1 MDTFLLEFLP
11 MLRKVRIFTPGPTPL
26 LPAAQFAMAA
36 ADMHHRTPEFRA
48 VYSRVLAGLKDFY
61 GTANDV
67 IVFTSSGTGAMEASV
82 SNLTSPGEEVVVITA
97 GKFGERWT
105 KLCKVFGCKVTEVRA
120 EYGETPSIDEIKK
133 AITPT
138 TRAVFM
144 QATETSTGVRHNVA
158 AVVKLLRGS
167 DTLLIV
173 DAITGLGTTAFEPE
187 VLTGADVLI
196 GGSQKAFMIPPGLS
210 FAAVSER
217 AWQRM
222 ETSKQ
227 PRYYFD
233 FRAERKVAK
242 NGEAAFTP
250 SVALVCALDAAL
262 QYIAK
267 MGNGNVA
274 AGRDALVQNAERCA
288 QVTRE
293 AVAAAG
299 LQIFGGG
306 SPSAAVTAVKTPS
319 GISSTDI
326 VKKVKSEFGGIMS
339 DGQGDMKGNIFRIA
353 HLGFFDYMDTIALLA
368 ALEHALVALAPDRFE
383 LGTMV
388 PAAQRAFA
396 EASAKPVQVEAM
408 A

>member
-1 MDTFLLEFLP
+1 
-11 MLRKVRIFTPGPTPL
+11 MLRKTRIFTPGPTPL

-48 VYSRVLAGLKDFY
+48 VYSRVLAGLKEFFD
-61 GTANDV
+61 TSNDV
-67 IVFTSSGTGAMEASV
+67 IVFTSSGTGAMEAAV
-82 SNLTSPGEEVVVITA
+82 SNLTSPGEEVLVITA

-105 KLCKVFGCKVTEVRA
+105 KLCKVFGCKVTEVKA
-120 EYGETPSIDEIKK
+120 EYGQTPSLAEIKEK
-133 AITPT
+133 ITSA

-144 QATETSTGVRHNVA
+144 QATETSTGIRHDVPGVA
-158 AVVKLLRGS
+158 ALLKGT

-173 DAITGLGTTAFEPE
+173 DAITGLGTTTLDAGS
-187 VLTGADVLI
+187 VDMLI

-233 FRAERKVAK
+233 LRAERKVAK

-250 SVALVCALDAAL
+250 SVALICALDAAL
-262 QYIAK
+262 QYIGK
-267 MGNGNVA
+267 MGNGSIGDGRKSLVA
-274 AGRDALVQNAERCA
+274 NAEQCA
-288 QVTRE
+288 YVTRE

-299 LQIFGGG
+299 LELFAPA
-306 SPSAAVTAVKTPS
+306 SPGAAVTAVKAPM

-326 VKKVKSEFGGIMS
+326 VKKVKSEFGGIMA
-339 DGQGDMKGNIFRIA
+339 DGQGDMKGQIFRIA

-368 ALEHALVALAPDRFE
+368 ALEHALVSLAPDRFR
-383 LGTMV
+383 LGTML

-396 EASAKPVQVEAM
+396 EPAHQQTQPATLKQTHAEVSA
-408 A
+408 